1 MNHYD
6 NDRMMNLRSNLLDY
20 AFSLTSDH
28 ALAHQLVDESTAR
41 AFDGESVTEDDAELR
56 GRVIRLMHA
65 IYDRKY
71 SRLAGCINDNVEC
84 YDADIYSIN
93 LTSGC
98 DGEIE
103 GVVSGEEITHVFNSL
118 SDRYRVTA
126 MMHFV
131 GYTHDEI
138 ASVMGMSASD
148 VADRLTYCR
157 MWLRAVL
164 TV

>member
-84 YDADIYSIN
+84 YDADIYWSCN
-93 LTSGC
+93 FC
-98 DGEIE
+98 
-103 GVVSGEEITHVFNSL
+103 
-118 SDRYRVTA
+118 
-126 MMHFV
+126 
-131 GYTHDEI
+131 
-138 ASVMGMSASD
+138 
-148 VADRLTYCR
+148 
-157 MWLRAVL
+157 RAVL
-164 TV
+164 FADRIQRTEGGWKPEPPSSLLSLCLHIVSYEGSGMFLELYVSQRP

>member
-28 ALAHQLVDESTAR
+28 ALAHQLVDESTAT
-41 AFDGESVTEDDAELR
+41 AFDGESVTEDDAALR
-56 GRVIRLMHA
+56 DRAIRFMHI

-71 SRLAGCINDNVEC
+71 SRLAGCVNDNVDC

-93 LTSGC
+93 LTSDC
-98 DGEIE
+98 ESEMD
-103 GVVSGEEITHVFNSL
+103 GVVSADEVTRVFNSL
-118 SDRYRVTA
+118 SDRYRVPA
-126 MMHFV
+126 MLHFV
-131 GYTHDEI
+131 GYTYEEI
-138 ASVMGMSASD
+138 ASVTGMSVPDIAGKLS
-148 VADRLTYCR
+148 YCR

-164 TV
+164 SV